1 MLDTDASLSTATTA
15 TNTRKHHRIH
25 PIPEHNPSTND
36 NHGKGHTIV
45 NMTSIDD
52 DRLSLQRL
60 HQRSNS
66 QTSTSSST
74 MDVRAT
80 DVIKRITNPSGTV
93 SNTDEI
99 LPQTLFRRM
108 SASFNMN
115 SFGSATTLTGNPVS
129 PVNSP
134 TSVLPAIHDVPSS
147 STIDEH
153 YLHSVLTTATSNTI
167 ETSNEC
173 EICCS
178 SDDCESLQ
186 MCSHHFCRKCLQVYL
201 TEKIRHGCSALL
213 ECPHDGCK
221 QIVHPNDVGRI
232 LNDPHMYQRYETFM
246 LRRILQKMPD
256 TRWCP

>member
-1 MLDTDASLSTATTA
+1 MLDTDTSSTASTTH
-15 TNTRKHHRIH
+15 TRKHHRIH

-36 NHGKGHTIV
+36 THGKAHTIV

-66 QTSTSSST
+66 QTSTTSST
-74 MDVRAT
+74 MDARAT

-115 SFGSATTLTGNPVS
+115 SFGSATTLNSNPAPS
-129 PVNSP
+129 IQSP
-134 TSVLPAIHDVPSS
+134 TAVLPAIHDLPSS
-147 STIDEH
+147 MTNDED
-153 YLHSVLTTATSNTI
+153 YLHSVLTVVSSNTI
-167 ETSNEC
+167 NASNEC

-178 SDDCESLQ
+178 SDDCERLQ
-186 MCSHHFCRKCLQVYL
+186 MCSHHFCHKCLQVYL
-201 TEKIRHGCSALL
+201 TDKIRQGCSALL
-213 ECPHDGCK
+213 ECPHDGCQK
-221 QIVHPNDVGRI
+221 IVHPQDVGRI
-232 LNDPHMYQRYETFM
+232 LNDPQMYQRYETFM